1 MQNPQDSH
9 GFFLS
14 SCIPNWDLLRLSW
27 DSSGGGML
35 AKNTS
40 NKTAPNAIK
49 SFKLASIFPDMAK

>member
-1 MQNPQDSH
+1 
-9 GFFLS
+9 
-14 SCIPNWDLLRLSW
+14 LLRLSW

-49 SFKLASIFPDMAK
+49 SLKLASIFPVMAK